1 MIITYKIINMIDCV
15 DTYTI
20 INIKIKLL
28 KFMYVIDYTNQD
40 SLEFLLFLFLSLLM
54 FFKYFVVYKRDFDS
68 INVIFF
74 TFK

>member
-1 MIITYKIINMIDCV
+1 MIITYK
-15 DTYTI
+15 I

-28 KFMYVIDYTNQD
+28 KFMYVIDYTIQD
-40 SLEFLLFLFLSLLM
+40 PLEFLLFLFLSLLM